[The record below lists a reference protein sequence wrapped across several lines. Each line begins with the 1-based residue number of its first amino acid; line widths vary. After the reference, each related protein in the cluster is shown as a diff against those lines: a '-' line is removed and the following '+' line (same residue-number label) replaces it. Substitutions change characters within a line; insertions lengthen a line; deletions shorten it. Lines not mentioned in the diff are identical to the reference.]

1 MSERDQEPLEQTEI
15 VESGES
21 GMAEPGFLHFEE
33 KQEMPSSGIPS
44 ASMVSS
50 DATAAPVAARTDN
63 RVGTIEHLAARRA
76 YPPIDVDAPTTRQQL
91 SEIRSEITDLV
102 TGLRWG
108 GRPVAEVT
116 AHMVPL
122 LNLGPVPQWRSVLI
136 PFLLEIDRAGNLIP
150 VWLKIIEQDDVQD
163 LPPEANPAETEIGR
177 ARRYAIMMLGNYKYA
192 SVEGNKF
199 QMESLPKLLGLLAR
213 DPNVSLYA
221 TQALVKQGT
230 TASMQALIE
239 ALKDAEGW
247 AKIDI
252 VEACIALNLTR
263 FYDLLL
269 ASGLERVVG
278 LESYV
283 AVPLYRALNLEPFL
297 RQDGKGSPRMAQQAA
312 LIFAQVLQDGVNP
325 PKGTEAALPIVFE
338 QPLPRLAQ
346 ALFAGARRQP
356 IWQNALAVHRL
367 GRFLGR
373 YWGEISR
380 GTLQD
385 QRIVEPVYACLP
397 MMPDVEN
404 WMNGPGREALLQ
416 VLTQE
421 DELPISIVRVLG
433 EIGDSR
439 AAAPLL
445 RRLERISVVTER
457 EQARYVGAL
466 CDTLGRLG
474 DNRAVGPMLHVLQRS
489 VMTERRANLP
499 KRRDNLPLSDDEVT
513 GSIIYGSVMRA
524 CGLLGERSTLEL
536 VLKATGDFDPYVRL
550 QAVEAI
556 RRLDPEV
563 TELNSLLTTRELLND
578 PNDAVTRAAIQLLVH
593 YRDRDSLVMLR
604 HIIEVRPQLAPAAYD
619 ALRQLEQ

>member
-1 MSERDQEPLEQTEI
+1 MSEKNQEPLEQTKI
-15 VESGES
+15 RESGES
-21 GMAEPGFLHFEE
+21 AMVEPGFLHFEE
-33 KQEMPSSGIPS
+33 KQEIPSGGSPS
-44 ASMVSS
+44 ASMASP
-50 DATAAPVAARTDN
+50 DATAAPVTTRTDN
-63 RVGTIEHLAARRA
+63 RAGTIEHLAARRA
-76 YPPIDVDAPTTRQQL
+76 YPTIDVEAATTRQQL
-91 SEIRSEITDLV
+91 SELRSELTDLV
-102 TGLRWG
+102 IGFRWG

-116 AHMVPL
+116 ARLVPL
-122 LNLGPVPQWRSVLI
+122 LNLGPVPQWRTVLI

-150 VWLKIIEQDDVQD
+150 VWLKIIEQDDARD
-163 LPPEANPAETEIGR
+163 LPSDANPAETEIGR
-177 ARRYAIMMLGNYKYA
+177 ARRYAIMMLGNYKFA

-199 QMESLPKLLGLLAR
+199 QMESLPKLLGVLAR
-213 DPNVSLYA
+213 DPDVSLYA
-221 TQALVKQGT
+221 TQSLVKQGT
-230 TASMQALIE
+230 TAAIQALVE

-247 AKIDI
+247 AKVDI

-269 ASGLERVVG
+269 ASGLEHVAG

-297 RQDGKGSPRMAQQAA
+297 RQDGKGSLRMAQQAA
-312 LIFAQVLQDGVNP
+312 LIFAQVLQDGMNP
-325 PKGTEAALPIVFE
+325 PKDAEAALPIVFE
-338 QPLPRLAQ
+338 HSLPSLAQ

-356 IWQNALAVHRL
+356 TWQNTLAVHRL

-373 YWGEISR
+373 YWGDISR

-385 QRIVEPVYACLP
+385 QRIVEPIYACLP

-404 WMNGPGREALLQ
+404 WMNGSGREALLQ
-416 VLTQE
+416 VLSQE
-421 DELPISIVRVLG
+421 GELPLSIVRVLG
-433 EIGDSR
+433 EIADPR

-445 RRLERISVVTER
+445 RRLEQTSVVTER

-474 DNRAVGPMLHVLQRS
+474 DSRAVGPMLHVLQRS
-489 VMTERRANLP
+489 VTIERRANLP

-513 GSIIYGSVMRA
+513 GSIVYGSVMRA
-524 CGLLGERSTLEL
+524 CGLLGDRNTLEL

-556 RRLDPEV
+556 RRLDPEA
-563 TELNSLLTTRELLND
+563 TELSSLLTMRELLND
-578 PNDAVTRAAIQLLVH
+578 PNDAVARAAIQLLIH
-593 YRDRDSLVMLR
+593 YHDRDSIVMLR
-604 HIIEVRPQLAPAAYD
+604 HIIEIRSQLAPAAYD